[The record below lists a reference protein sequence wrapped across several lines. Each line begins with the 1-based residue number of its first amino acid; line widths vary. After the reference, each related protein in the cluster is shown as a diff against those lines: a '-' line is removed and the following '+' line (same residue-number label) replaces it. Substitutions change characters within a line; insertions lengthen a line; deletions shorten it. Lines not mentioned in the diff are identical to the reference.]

1 MTLCF
6 FSAQYLPTVGGVER
20 YTFNLAK
27 RAVQAGHRVLV
38 VTSALPG
45 LPREETDENG
55 IQIFRLPVWPLMNG
69 RFPVLKPG
77 RQLRAGLARLWA
89 QNPDFCLINAR
100 FYLSSLYAARACSK
114 RHIPAIL
121 VEHSTGH
128 LPMGGGL
135 VGLAGHCYEHLA
147 CRFLRRYCS
156 RFYGVSQAVCR
167 WLEHFDIRA
176 EGTLYNAV
184 DPAELENILAN
195 EPPFDWRQE
204 LGISPDTRLA
214 AFVGRIIPEK
224 GVGELIHAFQMAALP
239 GTALVVAGDGPQ
251 LASLKASAPQG
262 VFFAGSVPYPRV
274 LQLYRQANLYCLPTR
289 YAEGF
294 PTTFLEAA
302 ACGCPILTTVTGG
315 SGELLRDESYGLQLP
330 PDYTVDQ
337 LAEALRQAM
346 ENPNWGRQAAQ
357 KTRQN
362 LLEHFTWQI
371 VTEQLLGIAH
381 LSKGEPLC

>member
-27 RAVQAGHRVLV
+27 RVVQAGHRALV

-45 LPREETDENG
+45 LPSEEIDENG
-55 IQIFRLPVWPLMNG
+55 IQIFRLPVWPLMGG
-69 RFPVLKPG
+69 RFPVPKPG
-77 RQLRAGLARLWA
+77 RALRAQLARVWA
-89 QNPDFCLINAR
+89 QKPDFCLINTR
-100 FYLSSLYAARACSK
+100 FYLSSLYAARAC
-114 RHIPAIL
+114 RRRRIPSIV

-128 LPMGGGL
+128 LPMGKGL
-135 VGLAGHCYEHLA
+135 PGLAGHCYEHLA
-147 CRFLRRYCS
+147 CWYLRRCRA
-156 RFYGVSQAVCR
+156 RFFGVSQAVCR
-167 WLEHFDIRA
+167 WLEHFGIRA

-184 DPAELENILAN
+184 DPAELESILAGA
-195 EPPFDWRQE
+195 PPFDWRQE
-204 LGISPDTRLA
+204 LGLDPGTRLA

-224 GVGELIHAFQMAALP
+224 GVEELTEAFEAAHLS

-251 LASLKASAPQG
+251 LAKLKAKAPAG
-262 VFFAGSVPYPRV
+262 VFFAGSVSYPRV

-315 SGELLRDESYGLQLP
+315 SGELLRDESYGMQLP
-330 PDYTVDQ
+330 ADYTVSQ
-337 LAEALRQAM
+337 LTLALKQALQD
-346 ENPNWGRQAAQ
+346 PAWGRQAAQ

-362 LLEHFTWQI
+362 LLEHFTWQS
-371 VTEQLLGIAH
+371 VTEELLRIARF
-381 LSKGEPLC
+381 SEGDTPC